1 MRSLAAL
8 TLVVAGCQCGSSTPP
23 SSKMPTVAVPAAQPT
38 NAVIRPGLELPAG
51 TGTPPPRSPPLDEAT
66 VKRLAGVTFHG
77 FTADVHAVAPSV
89 FEVRQLSES
98 RPKLA
103 ATITIKPCFD
113 CLPMVLDTW
122 KQRRDA
128 LEMLVDDRLRDRS
141 DTEFEIGATE
151 LAGTPAIFTYQAG
164 QSVGTDHSGNLTGTF
179 TDAYAL
185 YYNDGVN
192 EIRVVAEYKD
202 DPAASKDAM
211 VAAAPREQLDRL
223 ARAFGDLYVHAW

>member
-1 MRSLAAL
+1 VRAIA
-8 TLVVAGCQCGSSTPP
+8 
-23 SSKMPTVAVPAAQPT
+23 PT
-38 NAVIRPGLELPAG
+38 
-51 TGTPPPRSPPLDEAT
+51 
-66 VKRLAGVTFHG
+66 
-77 FTADVHAVAPSV
+77 V

-128 LEMLVDDRLRDRS
+128 LELQVDERLRDRP
-141 DTEFEIGATE
+141 DTELDIGATQ
-151 LAGTPAIFTYQAG
+151 LAGAAAIFTYQAG
-164 QSVGTDHSGNLTGTF
+164 YHASTDRNGNPAGVF

-185 YYNDGVN
+185 YYNDGTN
-192 EIRVVAEYKD
+192 EIRIVAEYKD

-211 VAAAPREQLDRL
+211 VSAAPREQLDRL
-223 ARAFGDLYVHAW
+223 AHAFGDLYVHVW